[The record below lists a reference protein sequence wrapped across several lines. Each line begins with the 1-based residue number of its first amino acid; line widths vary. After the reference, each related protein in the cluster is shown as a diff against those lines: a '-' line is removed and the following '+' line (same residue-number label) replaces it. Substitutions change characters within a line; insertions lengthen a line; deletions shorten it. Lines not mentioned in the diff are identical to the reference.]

1 MNVTQT
7 KRSDSYAIEFDVVDD
22 NNKIGYVFLVI
33 IQNNIH
39 KEPYG
44 LLENLFVEPEYREKG
59 YGTAVVKAAITK
71 AKELGCYK
79 IIAQSRHGRDALHDV
94 YKKYGFADH
103 GITFR
108 MDLIDSPV
116 TQQE

>member
-1 MNVTQT
+1 MDITQT
-7 KRSDSYAIEFDVVDD
+7 KRSDSYAIEFSMKDGANTV
-22 NNKIGYVFLVI
+22 GFVFLVV

-44 LLENLFVEPEYREKG
+44 LLENLFVEPEYRGKG

-103 GITFR
+103 GINFR

-116 TQQE
+116 IQQE